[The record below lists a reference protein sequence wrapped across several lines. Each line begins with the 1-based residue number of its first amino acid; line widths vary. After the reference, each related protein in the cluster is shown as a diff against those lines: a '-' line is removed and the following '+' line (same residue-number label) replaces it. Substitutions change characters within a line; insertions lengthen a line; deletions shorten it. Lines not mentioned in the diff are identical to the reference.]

1 MELALHRKYKLI
13 SESIMWWFTCCL
25 DLLVLLADYLFLANK
40 ICLKESRGR
49 HGRDRM
55 VDVLRLHVQSVH
67 ISTNVVS
74 WNPAHGEMYSIQH
87 YVIKFASDMQKV
99 DVFFPGNPVSS
110 TNKMAATIFS
120 TIVESGVKHHNLNT
134 KSQIVSF
141 ANKIFQ
147 LCYKFR
153 CVRFERLI
161 FVNFVG
167 IKTLMGNTL
176 LNKISACRIVFIY
189 TIFAVVILFSATF
202 QWYV

>member
-67 ISTNVVS
+67 KSTNVVS

-99 DVFFPGNPVSS
+99 ILFPPPIKWLPRYFQLLLKVVL
-110 TNKMAATIFS
+110 S
-120 TIVESGVKHHNLNT
+120 TITLTQRVKLCPLRIRYFNYVTNLD
-134 KSQIVSF
+134 VSDL
-141 ANKIFQ
+141 NVWS
-147 LCYKFR
+147 L
-153 CVRFERLI
+153 LI
-161 FVNFVG
+161 S
-167 IKTLMGNTL
+167 
-176 LNKISACRIVFIY
+176 SA
-189 TIFAVVILFSATF
+189 
-202 QWYV
+202 